1 MFYYK
6 KSNQKPTNVQQKIEK
21 KTYTTSYH
29 FLSISLV
36 MLVLKKVAPRW
47 FPISQWAPA
56 GQRLQ
61 RCHHGPEQI
70 MGFCCIASRNE
81 HYTDWFIG
89 ILILA
94 YERIPI

>member
-1 MFYYK
+1 MSNK
-6 KSNQKPTNVQQKIEK
+6 KLKK

-29 FLSISLV
+29 FCLS
-36 MLVLKKVAPRW
+36 VLWGVGAKKKPPPQIPHLSTA
-47 FPISQWAPA
+47 APA
-56 GQRLQ
+56 GQKLQ

-94 YERIPI
+94 YEIIPI